1 VDPTT
6 VSAATAAA
14 GVAGAAVAATSDA
27 VTAATAAATAAGGAA
42 SAVSAASSLPP
53 TGLGLVLAKVSW
65 FINVPGFYIA
75 LAFGLTFTIL
85 RLVKIFGSGPAPYQ
99 LAIYPAEKHPVLA
112 ALRDALGMPQ
122 VRKRDPVFWAFLVVF
137 HLGLL
142 GIVLGHVDILPEVS
156 IVGEASRDMVGSGV
170 FGLMVTVPVFYFIGR
185 RFRSPVREISTP
197 GDYLLLLLLLFT
209 FLLGDLMSW
218 GNSWTT
224 QGFVMTKADFSR
236 YFDGLLRFRFEDP
249 RAYLHGTHYHFLTLH
264 LLLAE
269 AVLMV
274 LPFTKVMHAFLSIPV
289 NAVRRRIWTKH

>member
-1 VDPTT
+1 MDPTT
-6 VSAATAAA
+6 VSAATAA
-14 GVAGAAVAATSDA
+14 VGAASTAAGDA
-27 VTAATAAATAAGGAA
+27 VSAATAAAT
-42 SAVSAASSLPP
+42 P

-99 LAIYPAEKHPVLA
+99 LAIYPAEKRPFLA

-142 GIVLGHVDILPEVS
+142 GIILGHVDILPGVS
-156 IVGEASRDMVGSGV
+156 LVNEASRDMVGAGV

-197 GDYLLLLLLLFT
+197 GDFLLLLLLLFT

-218 GNSWTT
+218 GNSWTA
-224 QGFVMTKADFSR
+224 QGFVMTKTDFAR
-236 YFDGLLRFRFEDP
+236 YFDGLLRFKFEDP

-289 NAVRRRIWTKH
+289 NAVRRRIWTKR

>member
-6 VSAATAAA
+6 VSAATAAV
-14 GVAGAAVAATSDA
+14 G
-27 VTAATAAATAAGGAA
+27 AAATAAGDAVSAATAVAGAA
-42 SAVSAASSLPP
+42 AAAAGDAVSAASSLPP
-53 TGLGLVLAKVSW
+53 TGLGFVLAKVSW
-65 FINVPGFYIA
+65 IINVPGFYIA

-85 RLVKIFGSGPAPYQ
+85 KLVKIFSAAPAPYQ
-99 LAIYPAEKHPVLA
+99 LAIYPAEKHPALA

-122 VRKRDPVFWAFLVVF
+122 VRRRDPVFWAFLVVF

-156 IVGEASRDMVGSGV
+156 IVGEASRDMVGAGV

-197 GDYLLLLLLLFT
+197 GDFLLLLLLLFT

-224 QGFVMTKADFSR
+224 QGFVMTKADFAR

-289 NAVRRRIWTKH
+289 NAVRRRIWTSK